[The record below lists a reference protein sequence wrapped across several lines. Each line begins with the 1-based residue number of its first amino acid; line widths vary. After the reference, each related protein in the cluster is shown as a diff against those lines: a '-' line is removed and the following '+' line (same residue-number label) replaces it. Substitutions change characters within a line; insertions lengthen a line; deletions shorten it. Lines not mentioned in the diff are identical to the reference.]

1 MKRLRKVFEDSP
13 IMLVILVAFAVGLL
27 ILLHRFLITSRRKE
41 KPLKAISRILKA
53 QGLEPSMIRLLQ
65 AQAIHETGNFTSRL
79 FLEQNNVFGM
89 KVPSIRKTLNIAPL
103 TGGMGTGFS
112 IFLGIDDSVKDMLL
126 YLDHFNIPL
135 DLADPFLYAQIL
147 KDKNYYEDPVE
158 VYFKG
163 LANGLRIVRG

>member
-1 MKRLRKVFEDSP
+1 MS
-13 IMLVILVAFAVGLL
+13 VILVAFAVGLL

-41 KPLKAISRILKA
+41 KPLKAISRVLKA
-53 QGLEPSMIRLLQ
+53 QGLESSMIRLLQ

-79 FLEQNNVFGM
+79 FKENNNVFGM
-89 KVPSIRKTLNIAPL
+89 KIPSIRKTLNVAP
-103 TGGMGTGFS
+103 GTETFS
-112 IFLGIDDSVKDMLL
+112 QFVSIDDSIKDMLF
-126 YLDHFNIPL
+126 YLDHFSIPL

-163 LANGLRIVRG
+163 LSNGLRIVRG

>member
-27 ILLHRFLITSRRKE
+27 ILLHRFLITSRRKV
-41 KPLKAISRILKA
+41 KPLKAISKVLKA

-79 FLEQNNVFGM
+79 FLENNNVFGM
-89 KVPSIRKTLNIAPL
+89 KIPSIRKTLNIAP
-103 TGGMGTGFS
+103 GNQQFS
-112 IFLGIDDSVKDMLL
+112 KFASVDDSIKDMMF
-126 YLDHFNIPL
+126 YLDHFSIPL

-163 LANGLRIVRG
+163 LSNGLRIVRG

>member
-1 MKRLRKVFEDSP
+1 MKRLRKVFDNSP

-27 ILLHRFLITSRRKE
+27 ILLHRFLIIGRRKE

-53 QGLEPSMIRLLQ
+53 QGLEFSMIRLLQ

-79 FLEQNNVFGM
+79 FKENNNVFGM
-89 KVPSIRKTLNIAPL
+89 KIPSIRKTLNVAPA
-103 TGGMGTGFS
+103 TETFS
-112 IFLGIDDSVKDMLL
+112 QFVSIDDSIKDMLF
-126 YLDHFNIPL
+126 YLDHFSIPL

-163 LANGLRIVRG
+163 LSNGLRIVRG

>member
-1 MKRLRKVFEDSP
+1 MKHSRKVFDDS
-13 IMLVILVAFAVGLL
+13 VIPFLSLVAFALGLL
-27 ILLHRFLITSRRKE
+27 IVLRQFLPMIRRKE

-79 FLEQNNVFGM
+79 FKENNNVFGM
-89 KVPSIRKTLNIAPL
+89 KIPSIRKTLNVAP
-103 TGGMGTGFS
+103 GTETFS
-112 IFLGIDDSVKDMLL
+112 QFVSIDDSIKDMLF
-126 YLDHFNIPL
+126 YLDHFSIPL

-158 VYFKG
+158 LYFQG
-163 LANGLRIVRG
+163 LSNGLRIVRG

>member
-41 KPLKAISRILKA
+41 KPLKAISRVLKA

-79 FLEQNNVFGM
+79 FLENNNVFGM
-89 KVPSIRKTLNIAPL
+89 KIPSIRKTLNIAP
-103 TGGMGTGFS
+103 GNQQFS
-112 IFLGIDDSVKDMLL
+112 KFASIDDSIKDMLF
-126 YLDHFNIPL
+126 YLDHFSIPL

-163 LANGLRIVRG
+163 LSNGLRIVRA

>member
-1 MKRLRKVFEDSP
+1 MKHSRKVFDES
-13 IMLVILVAFAVGLL
+13 LTQSL
-27 ILLHRFLITSRRKE
+27 ILLAFAIGLLMLFRQFLIIGRRKE

-53 QGLEPSMIRLLQ
+53 QGVEPSMIRLLQ

-89 KVPSIRKTLNIAPL
+89 KVPSIRKTLNVAPL

-163 LANGLRIVRG
+163 LSNGLRIVRE